1 MQDRINFNYEDI
13 KANDQQLNV
22 DREYF
27 LNHPDQNYYVRES
40 LEEER
45 YMSSPYTLVLKI
57 GEHERMRMPL
67 ATKHVSRQ
75 KIKQLN
81 KIAKKALKKRR

>member
-13 KANDQQLNV
+13 KANDQQLKV

-45 YMSSPYTLVLKI
+45 YMSSPYILVLKI

-81 KIAKKALKKRR
+81 KIAKKA